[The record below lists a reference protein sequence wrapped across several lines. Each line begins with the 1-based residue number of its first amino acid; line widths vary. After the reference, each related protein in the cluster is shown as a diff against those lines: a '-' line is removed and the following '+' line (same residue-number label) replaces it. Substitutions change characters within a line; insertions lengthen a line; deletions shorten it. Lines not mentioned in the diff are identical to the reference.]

1 MILFIYRLPI
11 VRWTTTV
18 RASYLFPGGDAEGAT
33 PVPIPNTEVKS
44 FWADGTA
51 GETLWESRMLP
62 GFFSEPLTRANV
74 LSGSFFVGFGRR
86 RRDPRVLLCQ
96 SLA

>member
-1 MILFIYRLPI
+1 MLTSVVISLRSVKAKTAANYATYTELISVITNFSI
-11 VRWTTTV
+11 RWTATV

-62 GFFSEPLTRANV
+62 GFFSRAAQHE
-74 LSGSFFVGFGRR
+74 
-86 RRDPRVLLCQ
+86 Q
-96 SLA
+96 S